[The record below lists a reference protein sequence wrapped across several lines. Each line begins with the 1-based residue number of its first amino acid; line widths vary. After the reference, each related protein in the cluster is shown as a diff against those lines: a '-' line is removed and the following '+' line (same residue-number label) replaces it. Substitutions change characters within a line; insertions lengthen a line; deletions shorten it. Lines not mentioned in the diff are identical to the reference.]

1 MLFALSALFD
11 LGSNF
16 CASHISP
23 MTEMRFL
30 NRSSTSTR
38 VLASILND
46 IGASERLQVFIE
58 DGLDDGNLKNLRAYG
73 AAAARVRC

>member
-1 MLFALSALFD
+1 
-11 LGSNF
+11 
-16 CASHISP
+16 

-30 NRSSTSTR
+30 NRSSTNTR

-58 DGLDDGNLKNLRAYG
+58 DGLDDVNLKNLRAYG
-73 AAAARVRC
+73 AAAAAVRC

>member
-1 MLFALSALFD
+1 MSFP
-11 LGSNF
+11 NQV
-16 CASHISP
+16 
-23 MTEMRFL
+23 TT
-30 NRSSTSTR
+30 NTR